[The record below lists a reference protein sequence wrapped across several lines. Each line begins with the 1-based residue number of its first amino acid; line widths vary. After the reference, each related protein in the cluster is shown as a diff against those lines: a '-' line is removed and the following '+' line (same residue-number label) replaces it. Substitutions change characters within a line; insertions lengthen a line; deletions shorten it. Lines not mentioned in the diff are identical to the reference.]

1 MPFTPAVSR
10 IPVPAGSSGASVG
23 RLLGSVWPSLERSG
37 TGSVLWACVYLPKFC
52 DSLYWDS
59 LTYFGWFLV
68 LLLLHIH
75 FVELIRLPCLFN
87 VSLCLFVSIF
97 QTGILGKKSNQIKY

>member
-1 MPFTPAVSR
+1 MPLTAAVSR
-10 IPVPAGSSGASVG
+10 VPVPAGSSSASLR
-23 RLLGSVWPSLERSG
+23 RLLGSGL
-37 TGSVLWACVYLPKFC
+37 LWREVRDRVSIVGMHLPKFC

-97 QTGILGKKSNQIKY
+97 QTGILGKKSNQIKS